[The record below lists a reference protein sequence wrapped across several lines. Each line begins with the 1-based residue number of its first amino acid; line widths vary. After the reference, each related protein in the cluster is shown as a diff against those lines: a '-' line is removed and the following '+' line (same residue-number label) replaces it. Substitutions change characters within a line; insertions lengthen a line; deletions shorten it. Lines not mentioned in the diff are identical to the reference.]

1 MGLTTDKNERDGEK
15 RERGNERSGGGD
27 RSRQVFYQ

>member
-1 MGLTTDKNERDGEK
+1 MGLTTDKNEREGEK
-15 RERGNERSGGGD
+15 RERGNERTGGD